1 MFKNLKQLFNKK
13 NKDLRKRIY
22 FTIAVLAIYVIG
34 ISIEVPV
41 AGVKEA
47 IQAMTSSLGFLD
59 LLDIMGGGAFTN
71 FSIFA
76 LGVSPYITASIVIQL
91 LQMDIIPYF
100 SELSK
105 QGHTGHQK
113 LNQITRYA
121 GIAFGF
127 LQGFAMSYMFIQN
140 GTVLQHLEIALIL
153 TAGTAFLLWLGDQVT
168 QKGIGNGISL
178 LIMVGI
184 IHSLPSMIKT
194 AFTSLV
200 VGTGTEL
207 AIGIASFILFLIIYV
222 LIIVGVI
229 YIEGAER
236 RIPIQYANKST
247 ANLGKQTFMPIK
259 INSAGVIPVIFASSL
274 LSIFATIAQFV
285 ENEGFQN
292 FVSNYLDYS
301 KPVGFTLFIVLI
313 FAFAYF
319 YTFVQM
325 KPEQMAKNLQ
335 ESGGYIPGVRPGDAT
350 EKYITKV
357 LSRLTIFGAL
367 FLSILA
373 GLPILV
379 NIFTKLPSS
388 VQLGGT
394 GLLIVVGVAIET
406 YKQLDSSLLSREY
419 GEVKSGSRRRRR

>member
-22 FTIAVLAIYVIG
+22 FTLAALSIYIVG

-47 IQAMTSSLGFLD
+47 INSMTSNLGFLE
-59 LLDIMGGGAFTN
+59 LLDVMGGGAFKN

-91 LQMDIIPYF
+91 LQMDIVPYF
-100 SELSK
+100 TELSK
-105 QGHTGHQK
+105 QGHTGYQK
-113 LNQITRYA
+113 LNQITRYV
-121 GIAFGF
+121 GIAVGF
-127 LQGFAMSYMFIQN
+127 LQGYAMSYMFLKDVAVID
-140 GTVLQHLEIALIL
+140 HLKIALVL
-153 TAGTAFLLWLGDQVT
+153 TAGTAFLLWLGDQIT

-184 IHSLPSMIKT
+184 IHSLPNMIKT
-194 AFTSLV
+194 TYQTLV
-200 VGTGTEL
+200 TNGTNLT
-207 AIGIASFILFLIIYV
+207 AGIASFILFLLIYV

-229 YIEGAER
+229 FVEGAER
-236 RIPIQYANKST
+236 RIAIQYANKST
-247 ANLGKQTFMPIK
+247 ADLGKQTFMPIK

-274 LSIFATIAQFV
+274 LSIFSTISYFV
-285 ENEGFQN
+285 KNDGFQK

-301 KPVGFTLFIVLI
+301 KPVGFILFIVLI
-313 FAFAYF
+313 FLFAYF

-335 ESGGYIPGVRPGDAT
+335 DNGGYIPGVRPGEST
-350 EKYITKV
+350 EKYFTNV
-357 LSRLTIFGAL
+357 LSRLTIVGAL
-367 FLSILA
+367 FLSVIS

-379 NIFTKLPSS
+379 NVFTKLPSS

-419 GEVKSGSRRRRR
+419 TDVKNSGRRRRR